1 MFLKRKKEEAPTGPP
16 PGPPPPL
23 VVEVF
28 PDIIED
34 QRISKTGVTMIV
46 YAHGW
51 AWVIFR
57 ARRIVDSGSCKTRE
71 EAQDA
76 GFRRAMELKGEDD
89 VERTRTNHEG

>member
-1 MFLKRKKEEAPTGPP
+1 MIFKRKQEEAPSGPP

-23 VVEVF
+23 VVEVL

-34 QRISKTGVTMIV
+34 QQISRTGITMNI

-57 ARRIVDSGSCKTRE
+57 AHRIVDSGLCKTRE

-76 GFRRAMELKGEDD
+76 GFRRAMQLKGEDD
-89 VERTRTNHEG
+89 VRRATTNHEG